1 MRRKQREPTYGILV
15 TNEEC
20 RGDVE
25 KMIRK
30 FTKKVKKSGI
40 IDECRMRTYFRK
52 PSELKTE
59 EKRRRKA
66 LINKVNQKRE
76 MMLTNKNRSVFNRR
90 KK

>member
-1 MRRKQREPTYGILV
+1 MRRNQREKTYGILV

-20 RGDVE
+20 RGDVD

-40 IDECRMRTYFRK
+40 IDEFRQRTHFTK
-52 PSELKTE
+52 PSEVKTE
-59 EKRRRKA
+59 EKRKRRA

-76 MMLTNKNRSVFNRR
+76 MMLTNTRSVFNRR

>member
-1 MRRKQREPTYGILV
+1 MRKNQKEPTYGVLV

-20 RGDVE
+20 RGDVD

-40 IDECRMRTYFRK
+40 IDELRERTHFRK

-59 EKRRRKA
+59 EKRKRKA

-76 MMLTNKNRSVFNRR
+76 MMLTNTRSLYNRR